1 MGSGSGKILIVD
13 DEVQIQKLLTYGLK
27 NHGFDL
33 FAASSGEEALG
44 LIANHNPSCVLL
56 DVGLPGMSG
65 IDTLK
70 ELRNFSSVPVIMITV
85 EDDDDVKVKALDLG
99 ADDYVTKPFS
109 IPVLSSRIKAVLRRQ
124 DKAGT
129 DAIRLKDFNSER
141 IKVDFSSHKVWV
153 QDKEI
158 HLTVT
163 EFELLTLFIENRGK
177 VVTHQKILGTIWGD
191 KAGDQMHY
199 LRVYINNLRRKI
211 EQTPAIPRLIL
222 TEPGIGYR
230 FEG

>member
-1 MGSGSGKILIVD
+1 MIVD
-13 DEVQIQKLLTYGLK
+13 DERQIQKLLTYGLK
-27 NHGFDL
+27 EQGFESL
-33 FAASSGEEALG
+33 VASSGEEALG
-44 LIANHNPSCVLL
+44 MVANYGPLCVLL
-56 DVGLPGMSG
+56 DVGLPGMTG
-65 IDTLK
+65 LETLK
-70 ELRNFSSVPVIMITV
+70 ELRNFSSVPVIMVTV
-85 EDDDDVKVKALDLG
+85 EDDDEIKVQALDAG

-109 IPVLSSRIKAVLRRQ
+109 IPVLCSRIRAVLRRQ
-124 DKAGT
+124 DKMDF
-129 DAIRLKDFNSER
+129 DAIRLKEFNSDC
-141 IKVDFSSHKVWV
+141 IKVDFTSRKVWA

-177 VVTHQKILGTIWGD
+177 VVTHQSILGKIWGD

-211 EQTPAIPRLIL
+211 EPNPSIPRLIL

-230 FEG
+230 FEA